1 MNCKNILSK
10 ELYIKLYNQGL
21 TDKEIANQ
29 IGMNLSY
36 ISKYRKN
43 KLKLPLIKDIISLNK
58 FQEEV
63 LIGTILGDSSIRFVH
78 SKMKNSNLTFTHTP
92 KNREY
97 FLLKYNI
104 FKNIISSIGEY
115 TCKSKFVKGNKLVA
129 TGKALACMNIYQ
141 NIFYKNKIKIIPIEY
156 LKQNFTNISLAFLFM
171 DDGNKNGKTINLN
184 MQSFTLDELNQFV
197 NFLKDKFNLEFNIKK
212 DKTLYLKYKSRTIF
226 YNLVQD
232 YIIDKMKYK
241 LEGIKLSLNS
251 VNCLGNPEMGNQQPS
266 SYSDIE
272 KGSTTSSESQRDN
285 NSTMKAGQYIIGI
298 DPY

>member
-1 MNCKNILSK
+1 
-10 ELYIKLYNQGL
+10 
-21 TDKEIANQ
+21 
-29 IGMNLSY
+29 
-36 ISKYRKN
+36 
-43 KLKLPLIKDIISLNK
+43 
-58 FQEEV
+58 
-63 LIGTILGDSSIRFVH
+63 
-78 SKMKNSNLTFTHTP
+78 
-92 KNREY
+92 
-97 FLLKYNI
+97 
-104 FKNIISSIGEY
+104 
-115 TCKSKFVKGNKLVA
+115 
-129 TGKALACMNIYQ
+129 MNIYQ